1 MKNITPT
8 VREVK
13 VAAAA
18 CDVKLDVRMHW
29 NDKRKNGGRIKMWV
43 REPLVAAD
51 MMRVGS
57 LIKRMFPKLET
68 SIYNWER
75 STVCVKWNAA

>member
-1 MKNITPT
+1 MNNITPT

-18 CDVKLDVRMHW
+18 CGIKLDVRRHW
-29 NDKRKNGGRIKMWV
+29 NDKRVNGGRIKMWV
-43 REPLVAAD
+43 REPLVATD
-51 MMRVGS
+51 MMRVES
-57 LIKRMFPKLET
+57 LLRRMFPKLT
-68 SIYNWER
+68 SVMYNWKG